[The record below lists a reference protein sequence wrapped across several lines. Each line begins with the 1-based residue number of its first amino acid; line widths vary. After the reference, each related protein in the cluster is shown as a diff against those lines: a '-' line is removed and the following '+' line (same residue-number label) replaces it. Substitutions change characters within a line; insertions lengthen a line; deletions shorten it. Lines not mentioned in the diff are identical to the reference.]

1 MRLASRLER
10 RRKGPE
16 TMMVRIGFEKT
27 IGNYDLN

>member
-16 TMMVRIGFEKT
+16 IMAIGIAFAKTM
-27 IGNYDLN
+27 GNPD